1 MWSEE
6 GYMSRDNDTQ
16 TGLVLLAFVMG
27 AVTGAAAALLWAP
40 TTGEETRRYLND
52 RAREGRDRANDAAE
66 RGREFV
72 RQQREQLATAVDR
85 GRDVYE
91 RTRERATGSSIDNAT
106 HLEDESAEKQA

>member
-1 MWSEE
+1 
-6 GYMSRDNDTQ
+6 MSRDNDAQ

-40 TTGEETRRYLND
+40 TTGEETRRYLSE
-52 RAREGRDRANDAAE
+52 RAREGRDRASDAAQ

-72 RQQREQLATAVDR
+72 RQQREELATAVDR

-91 RTRERATGSSIDNAT
+91 RARERATGSTIDNAT
-106 HLEDESAEKQA
+106 HLEDESPEGQA

>member
-1 MWSEE
+1 
-6 GYMSRDNDTQ
+6 MSRDNDAP

-40 TTGEETRRYLND
+40 AKGEETRRYLND
-52 RAREGRDRANDAAE
+52 RAREGRDRANDAAQ

-72 RQQREQLATAVDR
+72 SQQRQQLATAVDR
-85 GRDVYE
+85 GRDIYE
-91 RTRERATGSSIDNAT
+91 RARERATGSSIDDAT